1 MVADESY
8 TFRVT
13 VTPNASSTT
22 CELELSFVKLGP
34 GFSLDCVEKHFQACS
49 FLRPCRNG
57 ATCIPGGGGGLNY
70 TCSCP
75 SGWQGINCTQE
86 DLCTQIPC
94 QNKGKCI
101 FQGHQRYTCVCPENF
116 FGDVCQHRNICSA
129 DSPCQ
134 NGGSCHTFDNGTYSC
149 SCPDHFTGTNCS
161 LPDPCSPSPCGTGG
175 DCIKVSE
182 TEANCSCYTGRYGST
197 CSEVNICELDSPCR
211 HGQCISLGNSSFTC
225 NCTSSYT
232 GAFCDTFNPCSLNPC
247 QNNATCHFHNNG
259 QYNCTCSPGYYGDE
273 CQHYN
278 RCYGNPC
285 NKGSCNE
292 NLAEPLCSCPL
303 NYDGDYCER
312 YDPCLNDPCGGHG
325 ECVVLPNNMTQG
337 GGADFECRCTSS
349 WFGVHCE
356 NVNSCFLNVC
366 KNGAK
371 CENEQPNKFRCTCS
385 PGFYEADCS
394 RYNPCEA
401 PPGGVPLCKNG
412 GKCYNTSDGNF
423 SCACEQGYFGPQ
435 CQRKDPCSSSPC
447 TNNGTCTSLT
457 DTQFSCTCSEEYTG
471 DLCQLRNP
479 CYKNLC
485 QNGGL
490 CRWRPEAGENI
501 SCACPEGYLGYYCQ
515 IRDPCYEND
524 EALSLCGHGSC
535 QAVNRSLASQIK
547 ENIEEVDFL
556 FLCRCYS
563 GFTGSRCEDPVSPCV
578 DQVCL
583 NNGNCQHGI
592 CVCPPLFTGSRCET
606 QLSPCDLDPCGP
618 GLRCQNSGTSY
629 TCICLNGQTPPLCKP
644 VCREEVTYSTKTGR
658 FKWPQT
664 GVDENAR
671 VFCPFGGK
679 MGNESVATRKC
690 LSASGGNAIWASY
703 NDSDCREL
711 DLMEAGRR
719 LSLLKNLTS
728 TPSSLGATDVDNITS
743 ALEELYSFTLMEQ
756 SIAEDL
762 MNVISNLADVNS
774 SITII
779 SNKNNATSD
788 RLLKLLNDFSA
799 DVIVKPGSNI
809 TMTSPNFEVVA
820 VDVNDTASDVMYI
833 PSIATGGSVKQLDVT
848 ITIPKQALE
857 LGRDQ
862 RTPPTVTRV
871 QLAGHRKSQFFIPN
885 DLVYGNDVIQTKPVI
900 TATIKGKEIVNL
912 TSPVVYKIRNL
923 HVSSNYTCVFWDPDN
938 HAWSTEG
945 VVTVSKSGDYT
956 ECQSTHLTSFAVLL
970 DPSPGF
976 ALSSAHEMAL
986 TYISYIGSGLSLV
999 CLVVTT
1005 LTYSLFRSLNK
1016 DKSGK
1021 ILLNLCVAL
1030 LLLNIVFLANGLSAG
1045 SDNSTRASCTA
1056 VAVILHYLLLA
1067 SLAWMLV
1074 EAVEMY
1080 RALVTVFSK
1089 YAQCYMLKRC
1099 VVGWG
1104 APVLIVAITLGVSRE
1119 HYQSNAD
1126 FCFLSRSSP
1135 IAYYA
1140 SLVAP
1145 ACLVLLVNTIIFI
1158 MVTRVILKPRFQQQ
1172 KKDQEGITPAQVRGA
1187 FTVMFLLGVTWV
1199 FGPLAI
1205 NEAKVVFNYLF
1216 CILNSLQGFLIFVF
1230 RCLFNPE
1237 ARLAWV
1243 QLIKTGTLKKRR
1255 GPVPSTFSSDS
1266 SSKCDSHLKSSATG
1280 TFHSRQGGGGHGGSG
1295 GDSYVGS
1302 TTTTKT
1308 SLIQSNGWHPKMNG
1322 YAGAHGLGDAGDN
1335 FRAQDQHNQSEE
1347 KRTEQEERDD
1357 SKEDPE
1363 DEEQVS
1369 SELDYGSSELNKGDG
1384 KIISPAV
1391 EADGNRDG
1399 KADGVIIDVDENGE
1413 NMHDLHDSLEE
1424 NHTVTMA
1431 ETTTTLTS
1439 TSSDRAREE
1448 QVTSSHVTSIQRQD
1462 IAVVPRSSSIQHE
1475 SSDEKAMLTSL

>member
-1 MVADESY
+1 MSASIG
-8 TFRVT
+8 TFAQLTARARMEGA
-13 VTPNASSTT
+13 VTPLTTARTPVLVLTTSLEQTALFLTRALRPPAELEEIVLRCLRLKQTARAIPVVTARRAARLTSASSTPPVVT
-22 CELELSFVKLGP
+22 ASVL
-34 GFSLDCVEKHFQACS
+34 A
-49 FLRPCRNG
+49 
-57 ATCIPGGGGGLNY
+57 
-70 TCSCP
+70 
-75 SGWQGINCTQE
+75 
-86 DLCTQIPC
+86 
-94 QNKGKCI
+94 
-101 FQGHQRYTCVCPENF
+101 
-116 FGDVCQHRNICSA
+116 
-129 DSPCQ
+129 
-134 NGGSCHTFDNGTYSC
+134 
-149 SCPDHFTGTNCS
+149 
-161 LPDPCSPSPCGTGG
+161 
-175 DCIKVSE
+175 SE
-182 TEANCSCYTGRYGST
+182 T
-197 CSEVNICELDSPCR
+197 VHSPATAR
-211 HGQCISLGNSSFTC
+211 LPIR
-225 NCTSSYT
+225 
-232 GAFCDTFNPCSLNPC
+232 
-247 QNNATCHFHNNG
+247 NNATCHFHNNG

-349 WFGVHCE
+349 WHCARASL
-356 NVNSCFLNVC
+356 VQSSLI
-366 KNGAK
+366 
-371 CENEQPNKFRCTCS
+371 CTCS

-923 HVSSNYTCVFWDPDN
+923 HGFCVFSELPITLYAMFTAD

-956 ECQSTHLTSFAVLL
+956 ECQ
-970 DPSPGF
+970 
-976 ALSSAHEMAL
+976 
-986 TYISYIGSGLSLV
+986 
-999 CLVVTT
+999 
-1005 LTYSLFRSLNK
+1005 SLNK

-1126 FCFLSRSSP
+1126 LRC
-1135 IAYYA
+1135 
-1140 SLVAP
+1140 
-1145 ACLVLLVNTIIFI
+1145 NIIQDLPFDI
-1158 MVTRVILKPRFQQQ
+1158 VI
-1172 KKDQEGITPAQVRGA
+1172 EQVRGA